1 MYLYNFLYIKKY
13 RNQDITPSDFFFMVA
28 EIQTKP
34 KYEVITEEFRS
45 EEWKKKAKETI
56 EEIIRELK
64 ETEDIGE
71 WLDGVLEIRRVQSY
85 NGYEWETN
93 YYEFLITTGAP
104 EICLSTNGEIK
115 YYWYPDKFIV
125 KIKDEEVLN
134 KLEDIE
140 EYLNEILP

>member
-1 MYLYNFLYIKKY
+1 MYLYNLLYTKKY

-28 EIQTKP
+28 EIQTK
-34 KYEVITEEFRS
+34 YEVITAKFRS
-45 EEWKKKAKETI
+45 EEWKKKAIETI
-56 EEIIRELK
+56 EDIIRELK

-85 NGYEWETN
+85 NGYEWETTH
-93 YYEFLITTGAP
+93 YEFLITTGAP

-115 YYWYPDKFIV
+115 YYLYPDKFIV
-125 KIKDEEVLN
+125 KIKDEELLN

-140 EYLNEILP
+140 AYLNEILP